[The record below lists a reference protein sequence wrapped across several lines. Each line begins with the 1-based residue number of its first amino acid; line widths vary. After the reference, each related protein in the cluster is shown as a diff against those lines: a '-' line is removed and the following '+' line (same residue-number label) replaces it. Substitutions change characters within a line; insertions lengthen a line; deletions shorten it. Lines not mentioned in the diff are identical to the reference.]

1 MKHLIFGVMLRG
13 KEEIMKEYG
22 KRCGL
27 CRMRKESH
35 MYFKPIDGK
44 YIRLCVECWESV
56 ENKRNASCIEEE
68 DGI

>member
-1 MKHLIFGVMLRG
+1 
-13 KEEIMKEYG
+13 MKEYG